1 VRLVK
6 DNTRPHAPIDEA
18 LTRDGTLVVHHIQML
33 STRFKV
39 LRELPLGLAIVAA
52 PDTEAAA
59 LRRLLPLVQGAKRS
73 EEEGRVR
80 LGLLDEAQNLDGFAE
95 AHLIAEKAT
104 ARLKS
109 FTVFHP
115 YHTLLLV
122 LLVLKAIPKGDK
134 VVHVQIRK

>member
-1 VRLVK
+1 
-6 DNTRPHAPIDEA
+6 
-18 LTRDGTLVVHHIQML
+18 ML

-39 LRELPLGLAIVAA
+39 LREFPLGLAIMAT

-59 LRRLLPLVQGAKRS
+59 LRRLLPLVQRAKRS

-134 VVHVQIRK
+134 VLLFSMFTSCTDLIVDAIKTILPDFQCFRD